1 MSEKEKALV
10 HKGSSFVTLH
20 YVKCSV
26 TFFFFLFSSLEALSF
41 AMCFIMLRTLF
52 SNIFKNL

>member
-10 HKGSSFVTLH
+10 HKGS
-20 YVKCSV
+20 
-26 TFFFFLFSSLEALSF
+26 FFFFSFLFFSSLDAFSF